1 MYLET
6 LKLFEH
12 DTTVEYI
19 FTQYIV
25 CRPEHIMH
33 CLIEEDDLYGL
44 VDYWAELNKV
54 DKLAIIDAIEMSL
67 HDIADFTVISTSF
80 RSHKVCH
87 TLLRLPNN
95 IMIPLDW
102 QLEHTLN
109 VYVKNAKS
117 VLDCT

>member
-1 MYLET
+1 MYLEN

-25 CRPEHIMH
+25 CRPEHIMY
-33 CLIEEDDLYGL
+33 CLVEDSDLYGL
-44 VDYWAELNKV
+44 IDYWAELNRV

-80 RSHKVCH
+80 RSNKIGH
-87 TLLRLPNN
+87 TILKLPND
-95 IMIPLDW
+95 IIIPLDW
-102 QLEHTLN
+102 CLEL
-109 VYVKNAKS
+109 Y
-117 VLDCT
+117 